1 MSSSRQSLE
10 SLEMFRS
17 PLGQSLDRISV
28 SSAEKRT
35 RWASKLEEIET
46 KLGETELINSDLN
59 QMRAELNRKI
69 IELEKAQKPLI
80 DENRKLQGRNK
91 NLQQEIKK
99 LEQQLSHA
107 KDDFYTMKDAHER
120 IRKENFTLKGKRT
133 NAEKLEQLDR
143 YRQQILEYSKCI
155 TALRTSGLAKDRR
168 YELLVSKYKRLRT
181 CCRSGDHESDNR
193 STNGSECSLDD
204 IIISNTIHEN
214 FEQQSH
220 QPIPCE
226 GQSFKMLGR
235 EEENV
240 YIARVKLLESQIDE
254 LREEIAASRDHNELL
269 EFQVLEMEETTNPT
283 LAQLIEKIRRM
294 KKKSRLSSEELLI
307 LNQIEKF
314 FDGVIR
320 SCGCSVNIESE
331 NEKDEKLLSLKNS
344 CLALEKTLASSEEQ
358 KTCLEKL
365 TDELKLEKTELEKK
379 LTEEKFKTDE
389 TQKKA
394 EKSNEELLGLKQ
406 IIDKITKENNELCDK
421 NKKLEKDI
429 EDLKEQ
435 IRPIKTELERRYEE
449 TKYKLSIA
457 LEKVHEY
464 ENMESVK
471 PEVTQNVQDLRE
483 LEEYNTHLENQV
495 TAQTEII
502 DLLKDKLKEQN
513 YVSEL
518 IARFK
523 EEGKTLSDCVHIFQE
538 MENKKNGIM
547 QA

>member
-269 EFQVLEMEETTNPT
+269 EFQVLEMEETTN
-283 LAQLIEKIRRM
+283 
-294 KKKSRLSSEELLI
+294 
-307 LNQIEKF
+307 
-314 FDGVIR
+314 GVIR